1 VILIAS
7 GSEVSLCLGARDRL
21 ATEGVAVRVVS
32 MPSWELF
39 EEQDEGYRDSVLP
52 PAVTARV
59 TVEEGST
66 LGWQRYAGATG
77 VVLGMHTFGMSAPI
91 KVVAEHF
98 GFTVDGVVAA
108 ARQTI
113 AAKPT

>member
-1 VILIAS
+1 MQA
-7 GSEVSLCLGARDRL
+7 
-21 ATEGVAVRVVS
+21 
-32 MPSWELF
+32 
-39 EEQDEGYRDSVLP
+39 YRDSVLP

-59 TVEEGST
+59 TVEEGSP

-98 GFTVDGVVAA
+98 GFTVDRVVAA
-108 ARQTI
+108 ARQAM